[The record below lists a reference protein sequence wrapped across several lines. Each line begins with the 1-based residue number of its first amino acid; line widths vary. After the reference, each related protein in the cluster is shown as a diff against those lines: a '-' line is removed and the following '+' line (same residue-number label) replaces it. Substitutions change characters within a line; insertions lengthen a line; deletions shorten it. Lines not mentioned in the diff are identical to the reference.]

1 MKTINPSLILA
12 SIVFISIW
20 SCQSKSP
27 ETATLPEPEV
37 VQHNQLSDTEKDEG
51 WKLLFDGSTL
61 DGWHV
66 YNKGKAESAWEV
78 VNGELKL
85 NPDKTDDPADLLTDG
100 QYENF
105 EFVFEWKIEEEGN
118 SGVFINVVEKPEIKT
133 AWASGPEY
141 QLLSNSHV
149 EVNVPLKRSGCLYNF
164 FPQKNPAETNSSS
177 EWNQSKIIQ
186 NGGKTQFFLNDV
198 LTTEVDFKSQAWADT
213 VANSGFKDY
222 PEFGKSTK
230 GHIALQ
236 DWAKGI
242 SFRNLKIKEL

>member
-1 MKTINPSLILA
+1 MNTINPKLILA
-12 SIVFISIW
+12 SLVPLFIW
-20 SCQSKSP
+20 SCQSKPS
-27 ETATLPEPEV
+27 ETGTTEPEIT
-37 VQHNQLSDTEKDEG
+37 QNNQLSTMEKEAG

-61 DGWHV
+61 EGWHV
-66 YNKGKAESAWEV
+66 YNQGKAESAWEAV
-78 VNGELKL
+78 DGELRC
-85 NPDKTDDPADLLTDG
+85 NPEKSDDPADLLTDA

-118 SGVFINVVEKPEIKT
+118 SGVFINVVEKPEIRT

-149 EVNVPLKRSGCLYNF
+149 EVDVPLKKSGCLYNF
-164 FPQKNPAETNSSS
+164 FPQKNPAETKSST
-177 EWNQSKIIQ
+177 EWNTSKIIQ
-186 NGGKTQFFLNDV
+186 IDGKTQFYLNEV
-198 LTTEVDFKSQAWADT
+198 LTMEVDFKSQDWTDT

-222 PEFGKSTK
+222 PEFGKSTR

-242 SFRNLKIKEL
+242 AFRNLKIKEL

>member
-1 MKTINPSLILA
+1 MKAIKIKLILA
-12 SIVFISIW
+12 SLVSLSLW
-20 SCQSKSP
+20 SCQSKNP
-27 ETATLPEPEV
+27 ETATAESEII
-37 VQHNQLSDTEKDEG
+37 QDNQLSEAEKEAG

-66 YNKGKAESAWEV
+66 YNQGKAGSAWEA
-78 VNGELKL
+78 VNGELRC

-105 EFVFEWKIEEEGN
+105 EFQFEWKIEEEGN

-133 AWASGPEY
+133 AWANGPEY
-141 QLLSNSHV
+141 QLLSNSHA

-164 FPQKNPAETNSSS
+164 FPQKNPAETKSSN
-177 EWNQSKIIQ
+177 EWNQSKITQID
-186 NGGKTQFFLNDV
+186 GKTQFHLNGV
-198 LTTEVDFKSQAWADT
+198 LTMEVDFKSQDWADT
-213 VANSGFKDY
+213 VANSGFKQY

-242 SFRNLKIKEL
+242 SFRNLKIRAF